1 MNRKKLSMTFIFYY
15 LHNNLNTSH
24 IIVSHHEAE
33 RVITVTATKCCYI
46 KIEHSCISIIIKVTA
61 AQHLNKNNMF
71 KVFPNIKLT

>member
-1 MNRKKLSMTFIFYY
+1 MTFIFYY
-15 LHNNLNTSH
+15 LHNNLNISH

-33 RVITVTATKCCYI
+33 RAATVRTTIDTI
-46 KIEHSCISIIIKVTA
+46 KVEHSCPRTIKAIA